1 MPDHALNPARASLLR
16 RLLTLEPALV
26 RGVITAL
33 VFVAALWGL
42 DIADVGEKVSQTLL
56 VLLALV
62 PMIQAWWT
70 RGVVTPDAKVVQS
83 VEPNGDVV
91 AGPASALPTGM
102 VIRRDGDEHGT
113 IHPLGAGD

>member
-1 MPDHALNPARASLLR
+1 MPDHARTPARRASLLR

-26 RGVITAL
+26 RGVITAI

-42 DIADVGEKVSQTLL
+42 DVADLGEKVSQTIL

-62 PMIQAWWT
+62 PLIQAWWT

-91 AGPASALPTGM
+91 AGPASPSPTGM
-102 VIRRDGDEHGT
+102 VLRNVNDPDDTIR
-113 IHPLGAGD
+113 PL